1 MAWYNNLPD
10 MRGLI
15 DNADVHSVAVAAVAK
30 LRNSSVSAS
39 VVAIRAAPKTEL

>member
-30 LRNSSVSAS
+30 LRTLLSAP
-39 VVAIRAAPKTEL
+39 ALWQ

>member
-15 DNADVHSVAVAAVAK
+15 DNADVLAS
-30 LRNSSVSAS
+30 LLQQLQNSETVLSAP
-39 VVAIRAAPKTEL
+39 ALWQ